1 MERANDEE
9 ILEMRKA
16 SGILRLRRAALCVD
30 CEQIS
35 EADGERC
42 PSCESA
48 SLLNL
53 ARILNRK
60 NAA

>member
-1 MERANDEE
+1 MKRIEDEE
-9 ILEMRKA
+9 IPEMRKA
-16 SGILRLRRAALCVD
+16 SGILRLRRAAVRVD

-42 PSCESA
+42 PSCGSA

-60 NAA
+60 DAA

>member
-1 MERANDEE
+1 MKQIKDEE

-16 SGILRLRRAALCVD
+16 SGILRLQRAALCVN
-30 CEQIS
+30 CEHIS

-42 PSCESA
+42 PRCGSA

-60 NAA
+60 DAA